1 MDFGENQI
9 YIGNV
14 LIRQKLIAKE
24 DLDKA
29 RQFSDKHKNAMGPV
43 DALVKLEILTEE
55 KVLKSLAI
63 DLGMAFVDLT
73 KETIAPEM
81 LEKITAEQAKQYH
94 IFPLC
99 MDFDQLVVATH
110 KPLELEHLDNLRLV
124 LGLSLE
130 TVVATEKDI
139 RTAIEKYYS
148 ASNVSPD
155 NANKPP
161 HDKGTEDIDVEQALI
176 NYLDKNKTADAN
188 TDDLKD
194 IDAPVIR
201 LVSSMI
207 TEAFRLRASDIHFEP
222 QEKYFRVRYR
232 IDGVLVE
239 MKRHP
244 KQLQASITSR
254 IKLLAEMKLAEKRL
268 PQDGK
273 IKIKI
278 KNFDIDIRTST
289 LPGVY
294 GESVVMRIL
303 DKRTLSVG
311 IHNLGFLTD
320 TEKAWNE
327 LITFPNGVI
336 LITGPTGSGKTT
348 TLYSCLHVLNI
359 PGRKII
365 TVEDPVEYQLTGI
378 NQVQVREE
386 VGLTF
391 SSVLRACLRQAPN
404 IIMVGEIRDGET
416 AKIAMNAAFTG
427 HLVFSTLH
435 TNDAPG
441 AITRLVDQG
450 IQPFLVASA
459 VRAVLAQRL
468 VRKICKECKY
478 TYPALPEEMKILGIW
493 DQQGSQKTPP
503 ILTKGKGCPQ
513 CNGTGYKGRM
523 GIFELML
530 MGPEI
535 QQMVYDLKSSV
546 EIRELAIQK
555 GMRTLKEDGVL
566 KVLNGSTTVD
576 ELVRVTKIGEE

>member
-1 MDFGENQI
+1 VGFGENQG

-14 LIRQKLIAKE
+14 LIRHKRITKE

-29 RQFSDKHKNAMGPV
+29 THFADKQKNSLGPV
-43 DALVKLEILTEE
+43 DALVKLNILTEE
-55 KVLKSLAI
+55 EVLKSLAS
-63 DLGMAFVDLT
+63 DLGMTFVKLT
-73 KETIAPEM
+73 EEEIP
-81 LEKITAEQAKQYH
+81 LEILNKITEEQAKQYH
-94 IFPLC
+94 IFPLR

-110 KPLELEHLDNLRLV
+110 KPIDLEHLDNLRLV
-124 LGLSLE
+124 LGFPLE

-139 RTAIEKYYS
+139 QTAIKKYYDTS
-148 ASNVSPD
+148 HVLQKESHAAQVQD
-155 NANKPP
+155 
-161 HDKGTEDIDVEQALI
+161 TDVEQALVS
-176 NYLDKNKTADAN
+176 YLDKNIDDTASGPNDP
-188 TDDLKD
+188 KD
-194 IDAPVIR
+194 TDAPVIR

-207 TEAFRLRASDIHFEP
+207 TEAFRMRASDIHFEP
-222 QEKYFRVRYR
+222 QEKFFRVRYR
-232 IDGVLVE
+232 IDGILVE

-254 IKLLAEMKLAEKRL
+254 VKLLADMKIAEKRL

-278 KNFDIDIRTST
+278 KNIDIDIRTST

-303 DKRTLSVG
+303 DKRSLSVG
-311 IHNLGFLTD
+311 IHNLGFLAD
-320 TEKAWNE
+320 TEKTWNE
-327 LITFPNGVI
+327 LITLPNGVI

-348 TLYSCLHVLNI
+348 TLYSCLHVLNTQS
-359 PGRKII
+359 RKII

-416 AKIAMNAAFTG
+416 AKISMNAAFTG

-441 AITRLVDQG
+441 AITRLIDQG

-468 VRKICKECKY
+468 VRKICKECQY
-478 TYPALPEEMKILGIW
+478 HYPASSEEMRILGMTN
-493 DQQGSQKTPP
+493 QKTQT
-503 ILTKGKGCPQ
+503 LTKGKGCPQ

-523 GIFELML
+523 GIFELLL
-530 MGPEI
+530 MSSEI
-535 QQMVYDLKSSV
+535 QQMVYDLKPSG

-555 GMRTLKEDGVL
+555 GMRTLKEDGIL